1 MQANIALK
9 QSTWCICNSCNQTA
23 YRYQINTANTSVEM
37 VAKSLLVGKSSSNR
51 RILYSSSNNST
62 GKDVSSEYIP
72 SFWFLSDLNSAHISF
87 FFFCTLYFKK
97 YFLYLVCQPPC
108 HPSSN
113 MNLKWSPP
121 APQQSRATQSLTS
134 IKKVWRTSLF
144 QIAPERVELGW

>member
-23 YRYQINTANTSVEM
+23 NRYQRNTANTSVEM
-37 VAKSLLVGKSSSNR
+37 VAKSLLVGKSSSNS

-87 FFFCTLYFKK
+87 FFFVPCILKNIFCTLSASHRVTHQVTWTWNDPPLPHNNPEQLNLSLPLKK
-97 YFLYLVCQPPC
+97 CEE
-108 HPSSN
+108 HPFSK
-113 MNLKWSPP
+113 LL
-121 APQQSRATQSLTS
+121 QR
-134 IKKVWRTSLF
+134 
-144 QIAPERVELGW
+144 E